1 MGERFLQG
9 VWVKLLV
16 VKEGEAE
23 VLQAFMKLAYNFRGC
38 PTQIPTVYP
47 TTMGAGNGSP
57 VNVRELV

>member
-47 TTMGAGNGSP
+47 TP
-57 VNVRELV
+57 WELEMALL